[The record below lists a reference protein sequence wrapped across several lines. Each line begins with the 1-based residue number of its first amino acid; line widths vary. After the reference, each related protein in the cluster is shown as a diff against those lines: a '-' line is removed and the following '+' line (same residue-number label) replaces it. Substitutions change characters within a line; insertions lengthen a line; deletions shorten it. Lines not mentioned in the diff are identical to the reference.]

1 MNDIRSKLY
10 LRLLIRL
17 TEKFGSKQHGNLIKQ
32 TFDKYLVKNPVID
45 NDTFLKVETLVA
57 KKLEA
62 VGGVVPRKSSLSPLN
77 RSVEMRKGH
86 KTSPLNSV
94 EREGSLNDYE

>member
-17 TEKFGSKQHGNLIKQ
+17 SEKFGSKQHGNLIKE

-45 NDTFLKVETLVA
+45 NDTFLKVESLIE
-57 KKLEA
+57 KK
-62 VGGVVPRKSSLSPLN
+62 VGADGVPRKS
-77 RSVEMRKGH
+77 
-86 KTSPLNSV
+86 
-94 EREGSLNDYE
+94 